1 MINCKG
7 KLIDLSTPKVM
18 GILNVTPDSFFDG
31 GKYTAMDAILFQA
44 EKMLSEGADFIDIG
58 GMSSKPGA
66 SIISAE
72 DEIQRVLPA
81 LEAILKRFPETI
93 ISIDTVHAKTA
104 QETIAAGAAII
115 NDISAGEMD
124 KNMISTVAK
133 LQVPYILMH
142 MKGTPET
149 MQQQPS
155 YENVSKEVIRFLLQ
169 KINHCRESGIKDLI
183 IDPGFG
189 FGKTTEHNFQLLKN
203 LKSFEILGVPIL
215 CGLSRKSM
223 INKILGISAK
233 DSLNGTTALNTLALL
248 NGANILRVHDVKEA
262 KEAIQLVE
270 YYHSISLF

>member
-44 EKMLSEGADFIDIG
+44 EKMLTEGADFIDIG

-66 SIISAE
+66 TIIAAE

-104 QETIAAGAAII
+104 DVSVAAGAAII
-115 NDISAGEMD
+115 NDIAAGEMD
-124 KNMISTVAK
+124 TNMISTVAK

-142 MKGTPET
+142 MQGIPET

-155 YENVSKEVIRFLLQ
+155 YENVSKEVIHFLLQ
-169 KINHCRESGIKDLI
+169 KINLCRESGIKDLI

-203 LKSFEILGVPIL
+203 LKSFEILGAPIL

-270 YYHSISLF
+270 YYHSVSLS

>member
-1 MINCKG
+1 
-7 KLIDLSTPKVM
+7 M

-44 EKMLSEGADFIDIG
+44 EKMLTEGADFIDIG